1 MLFLLDF
8 LANWTNL
15 PRFGV
20 AEWRQCGHCM
30 KEKNSGTLPKECPL
44 IKLMF
49 DPWPWHCSVTLVAE
63 ISMECRF
70 PGARLK
76 CRDFIEGNSVGW
88 PRCTWKQFEDGF
100 FEQYRS
106 WPWILSP
113 WQKEFRR
120 WYWALYITLVCHLHV
135 CLSECLSNKISN
147 PWLSPGVTISV
158 FRVSDVPWRAEF
170 NES

>member
-1 MLFLLDF
+1 MEAMWALYERKKFRDPSQRMSSYQTHLWS
-8 LANWTNL
+8 LAL
-15 PRFGV
+15 
-20 AEWRQCGHCM
+20 
-30 KEKNSGTLPKECPL
+30 TL
-44 IKLMF
+44 
-49 DPWPWHCSVTLVAE
+49 HCSVTLVAE
-63 ISMECRF
+63 ISIECRF

-113 WQKEFRR
+113 WRKEFRR